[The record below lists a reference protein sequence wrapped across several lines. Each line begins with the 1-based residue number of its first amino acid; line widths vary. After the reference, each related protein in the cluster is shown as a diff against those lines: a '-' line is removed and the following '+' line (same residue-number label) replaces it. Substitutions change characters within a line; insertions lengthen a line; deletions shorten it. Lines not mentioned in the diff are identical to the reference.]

1 MPHESGERLD
11 RNLLEALQVLQEE
24 NLEGTPRHIKA
35 CDIERK
41 AAAMTGLAESTY
53 RERVSTGM
61 SDKTRIDLG
70 IGPRRSLG
78 RAHRLKLRG
87 ELNV

>member
-35 CDIERK
+35 CDIEWK

-61 SDKTRIDLG
+61 SDKNTD
-70 IGPRRSLG
+70 RS
-78 RAHRLKLRG
+78 RDRSAAVSRQSASP
-87 ELNV
+87 